1 MEVRN
6 LKNNSEGIYKYSF
19 NLTFSF
25 FRYNNFLEVNPVD
38 NIDKIQDGTSKY
50 P

>member
-1 MEVRN
+1 MEVRTYN
-6 LKNNSEGIYKYSF
+6 FKKNSEGIHKNSL

-38 NIDKIQDGTSKY
+38 NIDKIQDGTTL
-50 P
+50 